1 MYDYDDEPRR
11 RWRVVIVVLLQRR
24 RMALRPAPALSD
36 GDSGA
41 PGTIVVD
48 PETTAPTDPVS
59 RSTLPPSAHPTS
71 TNLPQPT
78 VGPPI
83 YVGRRS

>member
-1 MYDYDDEPRR
+1 MYHYDDDDEPCR
-11 RWRVVIVVLLQRR
+11 RWRVVIVVSDGSSSG
-24 RMALRPAPALSD
+24 PALSD
-36 GDSGA
+36 GNSGA

-48 PETTAPTDPVS
+48 PETTAPTEPVS

-71 TNLPQPT
+71 TIPPQPT